1 MYVASAFWP
10 DRPEDYAVGAHF
22 VTNKFTNLSARTVAN
37 FDFSDPDNHDY
48 RPGNHSLLIW
58 GRPSWLGSQGF
69 QSLMFLAVQPLAGLL
84 TEQGAINWAP
94 KYFAGYDPNGAVVW
108 ADTEAQALPVY
119 GAEDYATSPEHDYVV
134 HFSVTWVESLA
145 RWVMVYGGS
154 VPAWLA
160 ADRATLEVP
169 AITHP
174 QPSPGSLYART
185 SRHPWGRATRDAAV
199 TEAWSAPALF
209 LNRAAVS
216 AYLACDED
224 PERKLPC
231 GVSPNS
237 NRPSALVN
245 LVGMRAS
252 PVTPAEAAEIGAMCL
267 AGSTALETQY
277 TLADDSGGHL
287 YGVNIIESWTQDVS
301 ATLSDLAPGT
311 RAVELYY
318 NISTWNPYAVLLMKG
333 QLQLAA
339 P

>member
-1 MYVASAFWP
+1 
-10 DRPEDYAVGAHF
+10 
-22 VTNKFTNLSARTVAN
+22 
-37 FDFSDPDNHDY
+37 
-48 RPGNHSLLIW
+48 
-58 GRPSWLGSQGF
+58 
-69 QSLMFLAVQPLAGLL
+69 
-84 TEQGAINWAP
+84 
-94 KYFAGYDPNGAVVW
+94 
-108 ADTEAQALPVY
+108 VY
-119 GAEDYATSPEHDYVV
+119 GAEDYVTAPEHDYVV
-134 HFSVTWVESLA
+134 HFSVTWVASLA

-160 ADRATLEVP
+160 ADRATLKVP

-185 SRHPWGRATRDAAV
+185 SRHPWGRATRDAAA
-199 TEAWSAPALF
+199 TQAWSAPALF
-209 LNRAAVS
+209 LDRSAVS

-245 LVGMRAS
+245 LVGMRSS
-252 PVTPAEAAEIGAMCL
+252 PVTPAEAADIGAMCL

-311 RAVELYY
+311 QAVELYY
-318 NISTWNPYAVLLMKG
+318 NVSTWNPYAVLLMKG
-333 QLQLAA
+333 QLRLPAQ
-339 P
+339 